1 MKPPPLQE
9 YDLDFDYGTFDSAGF
24 TANTLSSWQ
33 SLAAVIDHTLVKP
46 VATRKRVETLCAE
59 AARYRFACVLV
70 NPMWTSIAVSAL
82 AGTGIPTG
90 AVIGSPLGGSLVSTL
105 RQEIT
110 ALIRLGVREFD
121 MVLPIGQLKSG
132 NHTAVQRTI
141 RAVVGVAHHHGA
153 LLKVTLETA
162 LLTMEEKL
170 RASEIAIQA
179 GADFIKTSTGS
190 AAGGAIRRYST
201 DARRSRS
208 PMRNQSFRRHPHPG
222 PIAYAARS
230 RRQPHW
236 LLSVSGNSARAWRG
250 IEQERDA
257 EAIGLDL

>member
-70 NPMWTSIAVSAL
+70 NPMWTSIAVNAL
-82 AGTGIPTG
+82 AGTGIPIG

-132 NHTAVQRTI
+132 NHHAVHHAIHAAAT
-141 RAVVGVAHHHGA
+141 VAHHHGA
-153 LLKVTLETA
+153 LLKVILETC
-162 LLTMEEKL
+162 LLSMEEKL
-170 RASEIAIQA
+170 RGAEVAIQA
-179 GADFIKTSTGS
+179 GADFLKTSTGFS
-190 AAGGAIRRYST
+190 TGGATPADVALLRGVAGARSGVKAAGGIRTLADVRALLEAGANRIGASASVAIVRELG
-201 DARRSRS
+201 A
-208 PMRNQSFRRHPHPG
+208 
-222 PIAYAARS
+222 
-230 RRQPHW
+230 
-236 LLSVSGNSARAWRG
+236 V
-250 IEQERDA
+250 
-257 EAIGLDL
+257 